1 MNFGPSYRSGEVPYM
16 SYQFCAEDIQDVLWH
31 TNSFYSPKQSNMSP
45 TATPNSTTLQGAWPA
60 TSMYRPSRF
69 RFPMAHPAAYGS
81 YTASSS
87 GSRTPE
93 WPGQVGNS

>member
-1 MNFGPSYRSGEVPYM
+1 MYHLFKSSIFTLADTIRRNAIDDKLEMV
-16 SYQFCAEDIQDVLWH
+16 QH

>member
-1 MNFGPSYRSGEVPYM
+1 MWYKKLRTHYPRSESTEGPSSV
-16 SYQFCAEDIQDVLWH
+16 H